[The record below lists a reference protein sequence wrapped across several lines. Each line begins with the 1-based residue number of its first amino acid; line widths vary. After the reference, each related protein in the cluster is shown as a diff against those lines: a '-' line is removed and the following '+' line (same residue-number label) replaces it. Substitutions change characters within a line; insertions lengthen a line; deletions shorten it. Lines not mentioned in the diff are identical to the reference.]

1 MMLSSA
7 MPEVIDLSTFAGL
20 LRRNYWLGC
29 YCPGCRRWATCYLA
43 MLVRN
48 GLGDRRITE
57 CKPVANG
64 ECGRP
69 RIAPM
74 RPNDS
79 NVVTVGVGL

>member
-7 MPEVIDLSTFAGL
+7 MPDVIDLSTIAGL
-20 LRRNYWLGC
+20 LRRNYSLGC

-57 CKPVANG
+57 CKPVCRKCGQRG
-64 ECGRP
+64 EWRVRP
-69 RIAPM
+69 PPY
-74 RPNDS
+74 RPDAAER
-79 NVVTVGVGL
+79 L